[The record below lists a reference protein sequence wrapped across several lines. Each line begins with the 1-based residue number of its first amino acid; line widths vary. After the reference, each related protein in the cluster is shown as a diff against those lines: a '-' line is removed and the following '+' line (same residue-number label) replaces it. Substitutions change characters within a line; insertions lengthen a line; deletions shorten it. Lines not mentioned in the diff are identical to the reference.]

1 MATSM
6 RASRSE
12 SAATNCPE
20 RVALVLD
27 DVYGRWFAMK
37 IDALLLN
44 DPFVVLEAGDSKED
58 LMNRLRRSM
67 LFHCQFYESQKTCDG
82 VRNAR
87 FQERFGKR
95 HERVFPAKI
104 SPENPSCFNNIT
116 VPGPQRDRCAMV
128 QCYRE
133 LVEKNCRAVVQGEL
147 VVVADLQL
155 HNKCA

>member
-1 MATSM
+1 MLASDIYASIAMATSM

-58 LMNRLRRSM
+58 LMNRLRQSM
-67 LFHCQFYESQKTCDG
+67 LLHCQFYESQKTCDG

-87 FQERFGKR
+87 FQERFGSSKLLQQHYSAR
-95 HERVFPAKI
+95 APTRSVCYGPML
-104 SPENPSCFNNIT
+104 
-116 VPGPQRDRCAMV
+116 PGT
-128 QCYRE
+128 
-133 LVEKNCRAVVQGEL
+133 G
-147 VVVADLQL
+147 
-155 HNKCA
+155 